1 MAYQYKPNNWN
12 AYDESKSYAENKAN
26 DAVITKKKLD
36 HLEAGVQKASADIV
50 VGTVDVVEGAT
61 PAGTFDLNTTTG
73 TRVLNLTLPTGPKGS
88 TGPKGDKGDG
98 FSIAEVYESEEAMHA
113 DYNNEAIKIG
123 EFVAIASTVE
133 EEANATLWIKT
144 NTAYA
149 FVMDLSGATGITGPQ
164 GETGP
169 QGPAGKDGA
178 DGADGKSAYEVW
190 VEQEGNAGKTEVDFF
205 ESLIGPKGD
214 PGATGEQGPQGEAG
228 PQGPEGPQG
237 PTGETGATGADGKSA
252 YEVWVE
258 QEGNAGKT
266 EVDFF
271 ESLIGPKGDPGA
283 TGEQGPQGE
292 TGETGA
298 DGKSAYEVWVSQ
310 EENAGKTEEEFLA
323 SLGGVAGPEGPQG
336 ETGADGKSAYEVWL
350 SLGNTGSEDDFIMSL
365 MGIPGANGNDGMS
378 AYEIWASLAENE
390 GKTEEDFFASLKGP
404 QGETG
409 PEGPVGPQGE
419 TGATG
424 SSAYDAW
431 LSIAGNEGKSV
442 EDFIASIQ
450 GAKGETGAQGPKGE
464 KGEGFSIKKTYASKE
479 ELLAGYATDGLALN
493 DFVAIVS
500 NVEDED
506 NASIYIKGE
515 TEYVFLM
522 DLSGATGLT
531 GPQGESGVDGQR
543 GTRWS
548 TGVAITGDSVSDA
561 IYSTGIDD
569 SIAGDY
575 YLNTSTGY
583 YYKCTLGGDAT
594 VATWVYC
601 GKFTIVTDST
611 LAIEGAAADAKATG
625 DKINNINESLK
636 NATTNGLLDITV
648 TNEDEGKFLQVVSGK
663 LTLVTIADASNIEY

>member
-214 PGATGEQGPQGEAG
+214 PGATGEQGPQGE
-228 PQGPEGPQG
+228 
-237 PTGETGATGADGKSA
+237 
-252 YEVWVE
+252 
-258 QEGNAGKT
+258 
-266 EVDFF
+266 
-271 ESLIGPKGDPGA
+271 
-283 TGEQGPQGE
+283 

-336 ETGADGKSAYEVWL
+336 EAGADGKSAYEIWL

-365 MGIPGANGNDGMS
+365 MGMPGANGNDGMS
-378 AYEIWASLAENE
+378 AYEVWASLEENE
-390 GKTEEDFFASLKGP
+390 GKTEEEFFASLKGP

-531 GPQGESGVDGQR
+531 GPKGESGVDGQR

-611 LAIEGAAADAKATG
+611 LSIEGAAADAKATG

-648 TNEDEGKFLQVVSGK
+648 TSEDEGKFLQVVSGK